1 MDGWEYGR
9 ERREEGG
16 IESKVGGERHR
27 KKAEKKVGAGKGLMN
42 EEHTPSYA

>member
-16 IESKVGGERHR
+16 IDQKWGERHR
-27 KKAEKKVGAGKGLMN
+27 KKTEKKVGAGKGLMN
-42 EEHTPSYA
+42 EEHTPAYV